1 MSEIHKISA
10 WVRVAFAVIG
20 FLIGF
25 AAGLSATPVVG
36 TILPLLF
43 AVIGGG
49 AGLFLSKA
57 PHNSKEIGI
66 SVALLAMMCLAG
78 SVWGIHLRT
87 ASGLRCFITLCAEP
101 TEQYADEIKIP
112 TDENDPEVI
121 ANLIAIRAD
130 LLRIS
135 VPQKDRKRLYELA
148 RQGLDVERQ
157 PREVMVHAI
166 ALESMALPDLVI
178 RVRCGKGFYVRTLAA
193 DLGAALGP
201 GGSLA
206 SLQRTRVGPYRLEAA
221 VPWETVQE
229 ARDGGRLWPQLL
241 PPDSALMGM
250 PELRLAEAPARA
262 FLHGQ
267 AVAAEGDADPADGA
281 LLRVYGPDGT
291 FLGIGSRRGPS
302 VKPDRLLHA
311 DPSRARV
318 LPA

>member
-1 MSEIHKISA
+1 MTSQRSSG
-10 WVRVAFAVIG
+10 V
-20 FLIGF
+20 L
-25 AAGLSATPVVG
+25 PVDK
-36 TILPLLF
+36 
-43 AVIGGG
+43 G
-49 AGLFLSKA
+49 AGLTSFQV
-57 PHNSKEIGI
+57 
-66 SVALLAMMCLAG
+66 VA
-78 SVWGIHLRT
+78 HLR
-87 ASGLRCFITLCAEP
+87 R
-101 TEQYADEIKIP
+101 
-112 TDENDPEVI
+112 
-121 ANLIAIRAD
+121 
-130 LLRIS
+130 LLR
-135 VPQKDRKRLYELA
+135 VPKMGHGGTLDPGATGVLPILIGEATKLTPYLVDLDKEYLATVRLGVATDTQDLTGTTLETRLVPPLERSDVERSLRGFVGLIRQVPPMYSALHHEGQRLYELA

-281 LLRVYGPDGT
+281 HLRVYGPDGT

-302 VKPDRLLHA
+302 VKPNRLLHA

>member
-1 MSEIHKISA
+1 MTSQRSSG
-10 WVRVAFAVIG
+10 V
-20 FLIGF
+20 L
-25 AAGLSATPVVG
+25 PVDK
-36 TILPLLF
+36 
-43 AVIGGG
+43 G
-49 AGLFLSKA
+49 AGLTSFQV
-57 PHNSKEIGI
+57 
-66 SVALLAMMCLAG
+66 VA
-78 SVWGIHLRT
+78 HLR
-87 ASGLRCFITLCAEP
+87 R
-101 TEQYADEIKIP
+101 
-112 TDENDPEVI
+112 
-121 ANLIAIRAD
+121 
-130 LLRIS
+130 LLR
-135 VPQKDRKRLYELA
+135 VPKMGHGGTLDPGATGVLPILVGEATKLTPYLVDLDKEYLATVRLGVATDTQDLTGTTLETRLVPALERSDVERSLRGFVGLIRQVPPMYSALHHEGQRLYELA

-193 DLGAALGP
+193 DLGATLGP

-221 VPWETVQE
+221 VPWETVRE
-229 ARDGGRLWPQLL
+229 ARDGGLLWPQLL

-250 PELRLAEAPARA
+250 PELRLAEAPAHA

-267 AVAAEGDADPADGA
+267 AVAAEGGADPADGA
-281 LLRVYGPDGT
+281 LLRVYGPDGV

-311 DPSRARV
+311 DPPRARV

>member
-1 MSEIHKISA
+1 VTSQRSSG
-10 WVRVAFAVIG
+10 V
-20 FLIGF
+20 L
-25 AAGLSATPVVG
+25 PVDK
-36 TILPLLF
+36 
-43 AVIGGG
+43 G
-49 AGLFLSKA
+49 AGLTSFQV
-57 PHNSKEIGI
+57 
-66 SVALLAMMCLAG
+66 VA
-78 SVWGIHLRT
+78 HLR
-87 ASGLRCFITLCAEP
+87 R
-101 TEQYADEIKIP
+101 
-112 TDENDPEVI
+112 
-121 ANLIAIRAD
+121 
-130 LLRIS
+130 LLR
-135 VPQKDRKRLYELA
+135 VPKMGHGGTLDPGATGVLPILIGEATKLTPYLVDLDKEYLATVRLGVATDTQDLTGTTLETRLVPPLERSDVERSLRGFVGLIRQVPPMYSALHHEGQRLYELA

-281 LLRVYGPDGT
+281 HLRVYGPDGT

>member
-1 MSEIHKISA
+1 VDK
-10 WVRVAFAVIG
+10 
-20 FLIGF
+20 
-25 AAGLSATPVVG
+25 
-36 TILPLLF
+36 
-43 AVIGGG
+43 G
-49 AGLFLSKA
+49 AGLTSFQV
-57 PHNSKEIGI
+57 
-66 SVALLAMMCLAG
+66 VA
-78 SVWGIHLRT
+78 HLR
-87 ASGLRCFITLCAEP
+87 R
-101 TEQYADEIKIP
+101 
-112 TDENDPEVI
+112 
-121 ANLIAIRAD
+121 
-130 LLRIS
+130 LLR
-135 VPQKDRKRLYELA
+135 VPKMGHGGTLDPGATGVLPILIGEATKLTPYLVDLDKEYLATVRLGVATDTQDLTGTTLETRLVPALERSAVERSLRGFVGLIRQVPPMYSALHHEGQRLYELA

>member
-1 MSEIHKISA
+1 VDKGAGFTSFQVVAHLRRLL
-10 WVRVAFAVIG
+10 RVPKMGHGGTLDPGATGVLPI
-20 FLIGF
+20 LIGEATKLTPYLVDLDKEYLATVRLGVATDTQDLTGTTLETRLVPALERSAVERSLRGF
-25 AAGLSATPVVG
+25 VGLIRQVPPMYSALHHEG
-36 TILPLLF
+36 
-43 AVIGGG
+43 
-49 AGLFLSKA
+49 
-57 PHNSKEIGI
+57 
-66 SVALLAMMCLAG
+66 
-78 SVWGIHLRT
+78 
-87 ASGLRCFITLCAEP
+87 
-101 TEQYADEIKIP
+101 Q
-112 TDENDPEVI
+112 
-121 ANLIAIRAD
+121 
-130 LLRIS
+130 
-135 VPQKDRKRLYELA
+135 RLYELA

-267 AVAAEGDADPADGA
+267 AVAAEGDADPAHGA

-291 FLGIGSRRGPS
+291 FLGIGSRRGSS